1 MPEGT
6 LQSHAGQTRD
16 VAWVLRAWLRFDPRL
31 AVQSCSWRGAGGGG
45 SVSVVVIASAGG
57 TVGSKEARMKVLLA
71 LLLAAN
77 GVAWVVA
84 QGTIVPGTDTTPD
97 FASVRGAPLRSQ
109 SRFRRG
115 RGVD

>member
-1 MPEGT
+1 
-6 LQSHAGQTRD
+6 
-16 VAWVLRAWLRFDPRL
+16 
-31 AVQSCSWRGAGGGG
+31 
-45 SVSVVVIASAGG
+45 VSVVVIASAGG

-84 QGTIVPGTDTTPD
+84 QGTVVPGTDNTVD
-97 FASVRGAPLRSQ
+97 FTGDYRSVRVAPLRSQ